1 MIMLILRSNNM
12 ELVPR
17 SFEKILNFVQF
28 FVQLHIGDP
37 LIVMLIS
44 AADNEMLLLL
54 YVTKKSES
62 VKQKKVD

>member
-1 MIMLILRSNNM
+1 MLILRSNNM
-12 ELVPR
+12 EIVPR
-17 SFEKILNFVQF
+17 SLKKNLNFVQF
-28 FVQLHIGDP
+28 FVQLHIGDS

-62 VKQKKVD
+62 VK

>member
-1 MIMLILRSNNM
+1 M

-17 SFEKILNFVQF
+17 SLKKNLNFVQF

-62 VKQKKVD
+62 VK

>member
-1 MIMLILRSNNM
+1 M

-17 SFEKILNFVQF
+17 SLKKNLNFVQF

-54 YVTKKSES
+54 YVTKKIWVCKIEKSRLVS
-62 VKQKKVD
+62 WPTKAIK